1 MKATS
6 DRDVSMARMMARLG
20 ARASTIS
27 SNTGLSIVA
36 ARRIYFNET
45 GRRPPPGQ
53 HPSSYEW
60 LDSPVARVHSSLY
73 LSLFEPR
80 YRAGLDVCQA
90 AVLAY
95 ADYMHAVEPEIELDF
110 ERAFFVSKLLI
121 CSVGKSGRDGFQRRP
136 CVRCGAL
143 YYVGQPQAAR
153 RQYVCPVCTGRAAA
167 ALAIRRRKN

>member
-1 MKATS
+1 
-6 DRDVSMARMMARLG
+6 MARMMARLG

-36 ARRIYFNET
+36 ARKIYLHET
-45 GRRPPPGQ
+45 GRRPPSGQ

-60 LDSPVARVHSSLY
+60 LESPVARIHSSLY
-73 LSLFEPR
+73 LSFFEPR
-80 YRAGLDVCQA
+80 HRAGLDVCQA

-143 YYVGQPQAAR
+143 YYVVQPQAVR